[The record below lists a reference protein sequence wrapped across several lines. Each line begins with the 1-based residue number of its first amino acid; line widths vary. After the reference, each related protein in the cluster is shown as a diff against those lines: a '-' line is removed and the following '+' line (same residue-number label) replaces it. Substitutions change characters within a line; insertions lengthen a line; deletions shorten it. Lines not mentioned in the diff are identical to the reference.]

1 MAVTTTGPLK
11 WEWEIVLSDNPEIR
25 SLQRRAVLTVDRI
38 LSDARDTILL
48 QPHLF
53 ADIALRQRFW
63 DSAMG
68 RVNDLLQKLN
78 GEAAQIEVLAEMITF
93 QEPATKKPVKKKPV
107 TDNKGKSVTAK
118 KVKSTTIKIK
128 PLTANKGKSVTA
140 KKVKSTTIK
149 IKPLTANKD
158 KSVPAN
164 KVKST
169 TIKRKLATIVK
180 KKPATITKKKPPT
193 GIRVQYSRK
202 QRQSV
207 PGDMSR

>member
-1 MAVTTTGPLK
+1 MAVTTTEPLN
-11 WEWEIVLSDNPEIR
+11 WEWDLVLSDHPEIR
-25 SLQRRAVLTVDRI
+25 SLQRRAVLTGNRI

-63 DSAMG
+63 DSAIG

-78 GEAAQIEVLAEMITF
+78 GEAAQIEVLAEMRTF

-107 TDNKGKSVTAK
+107 T
-118 KVKSTTIKIK
+118 
-128 PLTANKGKSVTA
+128 ANKDKSVTA

-158 KSVPAN
+158 KSVPAK

-193 GIRVQYSRK
+193 GIRAAILKEAAAIRAGGYEPIGLE
-202 QRQSV
+202 SV
-207 PGDMSR
+207 V

>member
-1 MAVTTTGPLK
+1 MAVTTTEPLN
-11 WEWEIVLSDNPEIR
+11 WEWDLVLSDHPEIR
-25 SLQRRAVLTVDRI
+25 SLQRRAVLTGNRI

-63 DSAMG
+63 DSAIG

-78 GEAAQIEVLAEMITF
+78 GEAAQIEVLADMITF

-107 TDNKGKSVTAK
+107 T
-118 KVKSTTIKIK
+118 
-128 PLTANKGKSVTA
+128 ANKGKSVTA
-140 KKVKSTTIK
+140 K
-149 IKPLTANKD
+149 
-158 KSVPAN
+158 

-193 GIRVQYSRK
+193 GIRAAILKEAAAIRAGGYEPIADR
-202 QRQSV
+202 R
-207 PGDMSR
+207 